1 MDFPC
6 LLVLVHF
13 LYIIKSPEYA
23 SILSIFGSGMA
34 RILKVF
40 HDYKEF
46 KKNASDLSEDIQ
58 GKSAKLRPKD

>member
-6 LLVLVHF
+6 WLVLVHF

-23 SILSIFGSGMA
+23 SILSIFGNGMA

-46 KKNASDLSEDIQ
+46 KKNARDLSEDI
-58 GKSAKLRPKD
+58 